1 MKFFFIVS
9 FFLLFL
15 GCTTTSKA
23 PTPTS
28 KVPIQKVSPPLNTGK
43 FQVSQEKYASSL
55 KEIREL
61 ITKLNQIIQN
71 EDYQQWLTYLDSDY
85 IRAYNDPARLKQLT
99 QNSPVLKGVPIRN
112 LEDYF
117 NFVVVPSRSQAQVD
131 DITFVDQDRVE
142 AWMNIKNVK
151 ALLYQL
157 KLYGN
162 QWKIS
167 SW

>member
-1 MKFFFIVS
+1 MKYFFMG
-9 FFLLFL
+9 LLFAL
-15 GCTTTSKA
+15 LAGCTSTAKPVPTTK
-23 PTPTS
+23 PITPEKT
-28 KVPIQKVSPPLNTGK
+28 VSPSPGQ
-43 FQVSQEKYASSL
+43 FQVSQEKYAASL
-55 KEIREL
+55 KEIRQL
-61 ITKLNQIIQN
+61 ITKLNRIIQN
-71 EDYQQWLTYLDSDY
+71 EDFQQWLTYLDSAY
-85 IRAYNDPARLKQLT
+85 IRAYNDPTRLKALT

-142 AWMNIKNVK
+142 AWMYIKNVK

-167 SW
+167 AW

>member
-1 MKFFFIVS
+1 MKYFFMG
-9 FFLLFL
+9 LLFAL
-15 GCTTTSKA
+15 LAGCASAPKPEPTTKTV
-23 PTPTS
+23 
-28 KVPIQKVSPPLNTGK
+28 VPEKTVSPRSGQ

-55 KEIREL
+55 KEIRQL

-71 EDYQQWLTYLDSDY
+71 EDFQQWLTYLDSAY
-85 IRAYNDPARLKQLT
+85 IRAYSDPARLKALT

-142 AWMNIKNVK
+142 AWMYIKNVK

>member
-1 MKFFFIVS
+1 MG
-9 FFLLFL
+9 LLFAL
-15 GCTTTSKA
+15 LAGCASAPKPEPTTKTAA
-23 PTPTS
+23 PEKT
-28 KVPIQKVSPPLNTGK
+28 VSPVSGQ

-55 KEIREL
+55 KEIRQL

-71 EDYQQWLTYLDSDY
+71 EDFQQWLTYLDSDY
-85 IRAYNDPARLKQLT
+85 IRAYSDPARLKALT

-142 AWMNIKNVK
+142 AWMYIKNVK

-167 SW
+167 AW

>member
-1 MKFFFIVS
+1 MKYFFMGL
-9 FFLLFL
+9 FFAFL
-15 GCTTTSKA
+15 AGCTSAPEPTTKPVTTEKTVWSH
-23 PTPTS
+23 S
-28 KVPIQKVSPPLNTGK
+28 GQ

-55 KEIREL
+55 KEIRQL

-71 EDYQQWLTYLDSDY
+71 QDFQQWLTYLDSAY
-85 IRAYNDPARLKQLT
+85 IRAYSDPARLKALT
-99 QNSPVLKGVPIRN
+99 ENSPVLKGVPIRN

-142 AWMNIKNVK
+142 AWMYIKNVK